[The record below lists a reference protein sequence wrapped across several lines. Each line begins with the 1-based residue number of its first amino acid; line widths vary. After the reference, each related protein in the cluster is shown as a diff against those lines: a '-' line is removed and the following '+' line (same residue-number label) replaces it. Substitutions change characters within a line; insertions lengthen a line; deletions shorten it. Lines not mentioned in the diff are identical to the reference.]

1 MQRQALAGRVPRRV
15 KAANLMTGTTKPH
28 IINARHDSAGTTG
41 AGLAAEVV
49 CALLVAS
56 ALVRVAGPL
65 SLAADIRRGR
75 ERHRQDVLIGKLW
88 AAVKRIPAGIVLH
101 DPVTGSRVTAERDG
115 GFLMLA
121 ISEALDHPGPEAT
134 VARYVLGFW
143 AVQARPP
150 LYRHLAGI
158 HDMSPAQMRWQQ
170 RERLAE
176 FNAITSAAE
185 VTTEE
190 LAGLLEQVTRT
201 TTAHLR

>member
-1 MQRQALAGRVPRRV
+1 
-15 KAANLMTGTTKPH
+15 MTGTAQPH
-28 IINARHDSAGTTG
+28 ITSTRGESPGATG
-41 AGLAAEVV
+41 AALTAEVA
-49 CALLVAS
+49 CALLVAI
-56 ALVRVAGPL
+56 AMVGVGGPL

-75 ERHRQDVLIGKLW
+75 DRHRQDVLIGKLW
-88 AAVKRIPAGIVLH
+88 AAVKRIPAGAVLD
-101 DPVTGSRVTAERDG
+101 DPVSGSQVSAERDG

-121 ISEALDHPGPEAT
+121 ISDPLDHPDPET
-134 VARYVLGFW
+134 IVARYVLGYW

-150 LYRHLAGI
+150 MYRHLAGV
-158 HDMSPAQMRWQQ
+158 HDMSPARMRWQQ

-201 TTAHLR
+201 TTAHLQ

>member
-1 MQRQALAGRVPRRV
+1 MS
-15 KAANLMTGTTKPH
+15 
-28 IINARHDSAGTTG
+28 ARDDSAATTR
-41 AGLAAEVV
+41 AGLAAEVA

-56 ALVRVAGPL
+56 ALVPVAGPL

-88 AAVKRIPAGIVLH
+88 AAVKRIPAGTVLD
-101 DPVTGSRVTAERDG
+101 DPVTGSRVSAERDG
-115 GFLMLA
+115 GFLILA
-121 ISEALDHPGPEAT
+121 IADRLDHPDPEAT
-134 VARYVLGFW
+134 VARYMLGYW

-150 LYRHLAGI
+150 LYRHLAGV
-158 HDMSPAQMRWQQ
+158 HDMSPARMRWQQ

-190 LAGLLEQVTRT
+190 LGGLLEQVTRT
-201 TTAHLR
+201 TTAHL